1 MAIIKCIDVRM
12 GVIYDS
18 QATYR
23 KRERL
28 PVRAPLSLA
37 ALLLVTWESQLAEIH
52 KKTPTNRGKLLF
64 FV

>member
-1 MAIIKCIDVRM
+1 M

-37 ALLLVTWESQLAEIH
+37 ALLLVTWESQPAEIH
-52 KKTPTNRGKLLF
+52 KKTPTNRGKLLL